1 MALMTVD
8 KDPNGDF
15 RSKERWSANRK
26 LDVVLRLLRGEKLE
40 DLSREVGI
48 ESWAHVAKVGNRF
61 AALQPVYDAVIDRF
75 GTLEPDI
82 ARGIMLRHDWGSQ
95 YRAHHFQGSLTWLG
109 IADDAAFVGEP
120 RGIGVAERF
129 IRTREEQCLWARL
142 CDDRDELRQAVA
154 AFIETYNNEWLIERL
169 GHRTPRDAFNDAT
182 AQVAA

>member
-40 DLSREVGI
+40 ELSREVGI

-120 RGIGVAERF
+120 RALASPNGSSARAGAVPVGPALRRPRRTAPSGRRF
-129 IRTREEQCLWARL
+129 H
-142 CDDRDELRQAVA
+142 RDL
-154 AFIETYNNEWLIERL
+154 
-169 GHRTPRDAFNDAT
+169 
-182 AQVAA
+182 